1 MKSEKQASF
10 ADLNFDKLVSS
21 EESQKNKVTPK
32 KRFSNAVK
40 CIVFGLLGVGVGC
53 GLFYL
58 LYYFAR

>member
-1 MKSEKQASF
+1 MKDKKQASF
-10 ADLNFDKLVSS
+10 VDLNFDKLVSS
-21 EESQKNKVTPK
+21 EDFEKIKVTPK

-40 CIVFGLLGVGVGC
+40 CIVFGLIGIGVGC